1 MKDIRYH
8 LPVKDDRAIWSAGTG
23 LSEIIEEI
31 CETGVGL
38 QEADR

>member
-23 LSEIIEEI
+23 LLEIVFSED
-31 CETGVGL
+31 ETI
-38 QEADR
+38 

>member
-23 LSEIIEEI
+23 LLEVMVSA
-31 CETGVGL
+31 GS
-38 QEADR
+38 